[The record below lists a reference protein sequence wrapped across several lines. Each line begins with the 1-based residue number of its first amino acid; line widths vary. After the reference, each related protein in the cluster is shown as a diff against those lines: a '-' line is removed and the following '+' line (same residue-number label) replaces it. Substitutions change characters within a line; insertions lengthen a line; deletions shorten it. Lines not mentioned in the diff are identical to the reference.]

1 MNYLAGCREV
11 VHYGEFLR
19 APGALGGS
27 NALLG
32 FTQHAT
38 QNGRGEINLDAA
50 VRL

>member
-19 APGALGGS
+19 VLGALGGS
-27 NALLG
+27 NVLLG
-32 FTQHAT
+32 FKPRTK